1 MHNPIPTILNKLAVK
16 PSMETWDEI
25 MEFVTSESTKNI
37 FDKKKSYG
45 LTLAAEEIISNII
58 RASGD
63 RENVSLEIS
72 TQKLITNEQKVI
84 FELKIAD
91 NGIHFDPK
99 FDSLKNPCLDMPAAD
114 RQIGGLGLFLV
125 KTSCDCVAYKY
136 ENNFNIYTLSTF
148 LT

>member
-1 MHNPIPTILNKLAVK
+1 MQNPIPTILNKLAIK
-16 PSMETWDEI
+16 PSMKTWDEI
-25 MEFVTSESTKNI
+25 MDFITNESTKNI
-37 FDKKKSYG
+37 SDKKKSYG
-45 LTLAAEEIISNII
+45 LTLAAEEIISNIV
-58 RASGD
+58 RASGSKD
-63 RENVSLEIS
+63 NILLEIS
-72 TQKLITNEQKVI
+72 TQKLITNEQKAI
-84 FELKIAD
+84 FELKISD

-136 ENNFNIYTLSTF
+136 ENNFNIYTLSAY